1 MLEHDACGKSRNHS
15 EQHISAHFFLT
26 RSEVKI
32 NSRFSRLIGFL
43 KYTFTHKSLQP

>member
-32 NSRFSRLIGFL
+32 NSRLIGFL